1 MRKFFA
7 VAVAALAAL
16 FALPAVAADIPH
28 YPPIIEIP
36 PPPVD
41 YGYGG
46 SFYLRGS
53 GGLNIFKAWEVEAYD
68 CVTCTGATTTI
79 TYPVAELG
87 YGYSV
92 GAGLGF
98 ETGTGLRFDA
108 TIDYLSN
115 DGASITKPASAN
127 FPGTYSMR
135 LRSTVALANIYY
147 DFGFGGGNGYVG
159 HGYSAA
165 GGAFGY
171 VGAGA
176 GVAFNHVD
184 IASPAGNPISSGSNT
199 SFAAAGMAGVG
210 YDFGTFTTDIGYRAL
225 YISSITNNVSYPDG
239 FTVPGSLTHEVR
251 GTVRYRFN

>member
-36 PPPVD
+36 PVD

-46 SFYLRGS
+46 NFYLRGS
-53 GGLNIFKAWEVEAYD
+53 GGLNIFKAWEVQSWD
-68 CVTCTGATTTI
+68 CVACTGLTEV
-79 TYPVAELG
+79 TYPVASHG

-108 TIDYLSN
+108 TIDYLDNS
-115 DGASITKPASAN
+115 DASIVKTNPAVA
-127 FPGTYSMR
+127 GTYSLR
-135 LRSTVALANIYY
+135 LRSTVALANVYY
-147 DFGFGGGNGYVG
+147 DFGFGGSGGGFG

-176 GVAFNHVD
+176 GLAFNRSDVTG
-184 IASPAGNPISSGSNT
+184 PTTNPIPSGSNT
-199 SFAAAGMAGVG
+199 SFAAAGMTGIG
-210 YDFGTFTTDIGYRAL
+210 YDFGAFTTDIGYRAL
-225 YISSITNNVSYPDG
+225 YIASITNNAGPPNG

-251 GTVRYRFN
+251 GTVRYRF